1 MNMFVKEGTSLKD
14 ASVRL
19 YVLASLFA
27 GLTAVGAFIR
37 IPLPIVP
44 FTLQDFFVLLSGA
57 VLGPTFGFLSQMLYL
72 TMGLIGLP
80 VFANG
85 GGPAYIFQP
94 TFGYLLA
101 FPLCSYLVGYLLYAR
116 ESKSEPAFLT
126 MLIIN
131 LLGYLVIYSFGI
143 LVLYLNLNYIVGQP
157 RLFSEVLWLGCIVFI
172 PGSLVKAVISA
183 FVALKLTNV
192 LNQF

>member
-1 MNMFVKEGTSLKD
+1 MMHVKAGTSLRN
-14 ASVRL
+14 APVRL

-44 FTLQDFFVLLSGA
+44 FTLQDFFVLLSGS
-57 VLGPTFGFLSQMLYL
+57 VLGPAFGFLSQMLYL

-101 FPLCSYLVGYLLYAR
+101 FPLCSYLIGYLLYRKGAKT
-116 ESKSEPAFLT
+116 ELT
-126 MLIIN
+126 FSTVLIVN
-131 LLGYLVIYSFGI
+131 LLGYLVIYSLGI
-143 LVLYLNLNYIVGQP
+143 LILYVNLNYVVGQS
-157 RLFSEVLWLGCIVFI
+157 RLFSEVLWLGCFIFI
-172 PGSLVKAVISA
+172 PGSLIKATISA
-183 FVALKLTNV
+183 FVTLKLTNV
-192 LNQF
+192 LNRL